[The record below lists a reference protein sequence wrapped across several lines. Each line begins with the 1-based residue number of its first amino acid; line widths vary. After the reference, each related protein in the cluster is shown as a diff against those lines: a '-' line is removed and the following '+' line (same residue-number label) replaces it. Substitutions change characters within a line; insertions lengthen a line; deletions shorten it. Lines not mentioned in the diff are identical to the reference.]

1 MKGLSENKEKYEYQ
15 IGYENHRGRLC
26 ALVDGNDIDVS
37 VEQSVTED
45 DTTDTALSRGQLVI
59 WGRER

>member
-1 MKGLSENKEKYEYQ
+1 MSTRLVMRI
-15 IGYENHRGRLC
+15 IGGRLS

-45 DTTDTALSRGQLVI
+45 DTTDTALSRCQLVI
-59 WGRER
+59 

>member
-1 MKGLSENKEKYEYQ
+1 MSTRLVIRI
-15 IGYENHRGRLC
+15 IGGRLC

-45 DTTDTALSRGQLVI
+45 DTTDTALSRGQFVI
-59 WGRER
+59 